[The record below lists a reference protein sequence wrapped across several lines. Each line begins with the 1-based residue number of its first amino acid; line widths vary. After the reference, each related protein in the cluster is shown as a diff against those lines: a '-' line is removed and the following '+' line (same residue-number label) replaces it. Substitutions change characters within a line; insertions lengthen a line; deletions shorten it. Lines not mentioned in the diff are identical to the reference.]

1 MRTAVIE
8 IPDAVYRQA
17 EQAAK
22 ARGLSFAEFARAEIE
37 RGARPAK
44 RWRPPGPFDF
54 TINPSLT
61 DADLK
66 EIAQRDPYEERLAG
80 GLEG

>member
-8 IPDAVYRQA
+8 IPDAVYRRA
-17 EQAAK
+17 ERAAK
-22 ARGLSFAEFARAEIE
+22 ARGVSFAAFARAEIE
-37 RGARPAK
+37 RGAKPAK
-44 RWRPPGPFDF
+44 KWHPPGPFDF

-66 EIAQRDPYEERLAG
+66 EIAQRDPYEERLAEGLG
-80 GLEG
+80 G